1 MSAKLK
7 DQARRHEQREEWQQ
21 AIDTYLRVLRP
32 GEEREVADLPLYNR
46 VGDLYLRLGQA
57 DDAVRYY
64 EQAATQYAEAG
75 LFNNA
80 IALCNKALRYSPGR
94 LDLLRR
100 LGSYSAS
107 QGFLT
112 DARYWFLEFAERA
125 IRKGEIDAA
134 FGALDEFAETSED
147 PETRELLA
155 RRMHAHGR
163 EAQAMQEFLKAFA
176 VRRRLGDEAAI
187 QALREEIARLYPDS
201 DLDLD
206 AAAEQHAA
214 THGHRRAN
222 RLPTLGDDAD
232 DIPTAAGLP
241 GLEATA
247 VADADPAETRALAN
261 GRLDG
266 YEHTSLDEPGAGH
279 AGAASGGRTE
289 RAGAKDESWGDAS
302 SSTVEDPESG
312 DDASP
317 APLPGFDP
325 TVPAEALEAGAPG
338 AGPVGPADG
347 ASWSQTAGAN
357 PIGMTTPPAE
367 PSSQGWVDL
376 GDFLGLNED
385 APEQT
390 RFFVEEAEPSGDE
403 DRDFAE
409 LLTQF
414 KEKLSE
420 HIAHDDVGS
429 HYDLGLAFKEM
440 GLLDEAI
447 SQFQIALRGGG
458 NGRLRIYEELG
469 HCFLLKKH
477 YNVAIKVL
485 SRSLQF
491 PHQEEIEL
499 IGVYYLLGRAYE
511 ETGQRAEALDSYE
524 RVVGL
529 DIGFKDVAERIA
541 KL

>member
-21 AIDTYLRVLRP
+21 AIDAYLRVLRDADD
-32 GEEREVADLPLYNR
+32 RDVAELPLYNR

-64 EQAATQYAEAG
+64 EQAATQYADAG
-75 LFNNA
+75 LYNNA

-100 LGSYSAS
+100 LGTYSAS
-107 QGFLT
+107 QGFQT

-134 FGALDEFAETSED
+134 FAALDEFAETSED

-163 EAQAMQEFLKAFA
+163 REQALNEFRKAWAMRVRDGNESA
-176 VRRRLGDEAAI
+176 VR
-187 QALREEIARLYPDS
+187 ALRDEIAGLYPDV
-201 DLDLD
+201 DLD
-206 AAAEQHAA
+206 ADAPADAKPA
-214 THGHRRAN
+214 VDPMHRGARS
-222 RLPTLGDDAD
+222 LPTLGDAD
-232 DIPTAAGLP
+232 DVPRVAGLP
-241 GLEATA
+241 GLEATSVTDA
-247 VADADPAETRALAN
+247 ADAAAASALDN

-266 YEHTSLDEPGAGH
+266 YEQTALEEAAAQSHADAPDQASPGVGFDEPSGA
-279 AGAASGGRTE
+279 
-289 RAGAKDESWGDAS
+289 
-302 SSTVEDPESG
+302 
-312 DDASP
+312 DDDRPP
-317 APLPGFDP
+317 ALPGFDP
-325 TVPAEALEAGAPG
+325 TVPADAPE
-338 AGPVGPADG
+338 V
-347 ASWSQTAGAN
+347 
-357 PIGMTTPPAE
+357 TTPPTYGAE
-367 PSSQGWVDL
+367 PAHSGVATSVSSPDTEGWVDL
-376 GDFLGLNED
+376 SDMLGFGEE
-385 APEQT
+385 PQEQT
-390 RFFVEEAEPSGDE
+390 RFFVEEADPTGDE

-420 HIAHDDVGS
+420 HLAHDDVGS

-447 SQFQIALRGGG
+447 SQFQVALRAGGD
-458 NGRLRIYEELG
+458 GRLRIYEELG
-469 HCFLLKKH
+469 HCFLLKQQ

-485 SRSLQF
+485 SRALQF
-491 PHQEEIEL
+491 DHQDEIEL
-499 IGVYYLLGRAYE
+499 IGVYYLLGRACE
-511 ETGQRAEALDSYE
+511 EVGQRAEAVDAYE
-524 RVVGL
+524 RVMGL